1 MSIRIIFLI
10 VAAAAVAACSGS
22 WTRPTETEADFGNSA
37 ASLIKAQTANP
48 AASANPSTEPV
59 TGVDPDYAG
68 NVIGAMREGVS
79 KPEEVRE
86 PISIRVG
93 GQQGGN

>member
-1 MSIRIIFLI
+1 MNIRIIVLLGS
-10 VAAAAVAACSGS
+10 AVGLAACSGS
-22 WTRPTETEADFGNSA
+22 WTRPTATEADFGNSK

-48 AASANPSTEPV
+48 EASANPSTEPV

-68 NVIGAMREGVS
+68 NVIEAMREGVS

-93 GQQGGN
+93 GPQGGN

>member
-1 MSIRIIFLI
+1 MHTRFILAMATLI
-10 VAAAAVAACSGS
+10 GVAACTNSK
-22 WTRPTETEADFGNSA
+22 TATEADFGNSK

-48 AASANPSTEPV
+48 AVLSNPASDPV

-68 NVIGAMREGVS
+68 NVIEAMRENVS
-79 KPEEVRE
+79 KGEEVQQ

-93 GQQGGN
+93 GQQGSN

>member
-1 MSIRIIFLI
+1 MHTRFILAMALLI
-10 VAAAAVAACSGS
+10 GAAACTNSKTA
-22 WTRPTETEADFGNSA
+22 TEADFGNSK

-48 AASANPSTEPV
+48 AVLSNPSSDPV

-68 NVIGAMREGVS
+68 NVIEALRENVS
-79 KPEEVRE
+79 KGEEVQQ

-93 GQQGGN
+93 GQQGSN

>member
-1 MSIRIIFLI
+1 MYTRFILAMAMLI
-10 VAAAAVAACSGS
+10 GVAACTNSK
-22 WTRPTETEADFGNSA
+22 TATEADFGNSK

-48 AASANPSTEPV
+48 AVLSNPATDPV

-68 NVIGAMREGVS
+68 NVIEAMRENVS
-79 KPEEVRE
+79 KGEEVQQ

-93 GQQGGN
+93 GQQGSN

>member
-1 MSIRIIFLI
+1 MSIRIIILSPRGGRTRGLRRFL
-10 VAAAAVAACSGS
+10 
-22 WTRPTETEADFGNSA
+22 TRPQTEADFGNSA

-68 NVIGAMREGVS
+68 NVIEAMREDVS
-79 KPEEVRE
+79 KPEQCR
-86 PISIRVG
+86 SRS
-93 GQQGGN
+93 

>member
-1 MSIRIIFLI
+1 MSIRIIVLLGS
-10 VAAAAVAACSGS
+10 AAALAGCSGS
-22 WTRPTETEADFGNSA
+22 WTRPTATESDFGNSK
-37 ASLIKAQTANP
+37 ASLIEAQTANP
-48 AASANPSTEPV
+48 EASANPSTEPV

-68 NVIGAMREGVS
+68 NVIEAMREGVS